1 MKDLE
6 MVFNNFKTINKN
18 WESSNNKRILCLISK
33 INILFLYWL
42 INYDIDL

>member
-1 MKDLE
+1 

-18 WESSNNKRILCLISK
+18 WESINDKRILCLIRK